1 LEASV
6 ADLNRFK
13 LRKTHSLG
21 SYSYDPGKYFDSS
34 GANAEKSKRNNDK
47 GSNGGAGAH
56 VGDRTNS
63 GGVTTGQS
71 SSTNIDN
78 DNDALV
84 TEIEAP
90 WNQYSWMEEMRL
102 RINGQV
108 NFDAP
113 MEQSSTYRRVIFG
126 NVYKVTVPAVSTIW
140 DNFVPPFARSDP
152 DGVDGRNRTN
162 VRACNK
168 PHAVI
173 ANGAALQTVPG
184 SLRLLQKLCK
194 KADVPLFIVHDPR
207 GWGGNTHDN
216 LEDALHD
223 MRSVIKNR
231 VISNALKQQGSSA
244 FTRGRLLGQIETESK
259 WQIRDK
265 KRITKELL
273 ALDAGRRRK
282 PEKRDWS
289 SCDVVDLE
297 KKLID
302 RNVIQVVVANDVGNG
317 NDDVETGRSYSPA
330 MEELAKKCV
339 EDLKGSSSLP
349 LDKGISESSDLSQTI
364 PESMTPLS

>member
-1 LEASV
+1 M

-21 SYSYDPGKYFDSS
+21 SYSYDPGKYFDSG
-34 GANAEKSKRNNDK
+34 GAPPQKPKRNKDK
-47 GSNGGAGAH
+47 SGGAAG
-56 VGDRTNS
+56 GDEKNN
-63 GGVTTGQS
+63 GVVPSIS
-71 SSTNIDN
+71 SSTGS

-90 WNQYSWMEEMRL
+90 WNQYSWMEEMRI

-113 MEQSSTYRRVIFG
+113 LEQSSTYRRLLFG

-140 DNFVPPFARSDP
+140 DIFLPPFARSDP
-152 DGVDGRNRTN
+152 DGVDGRNRAN
-162 VRACNK
+162 VRASNK

-216 LEDALHD
+216 LEEALRD
-223 MRSVIKNR
+223 MRSSIKNR

-244 FTRGRLLGQIETESK
+244 FTRGRLLGQIETETK

-265 KRITKELL
+265 KRITKEVL
-273 ALDAGRRRK
+273 ALDGGRRRK

-289 SCDVVDLE
+289 SCDVADLE

-302 RNVIQVVVANDVGNG
+302 RKVIQVVTNSMG
-317 NDDVETGRSYSPA
+317 DDSDNVEAGRSYTPA
-330 MEELAKKCV
+330 MAEIAKKCV
-339 EDLKGSSSLP
+339 EDLKLSTSFQS
-349 LDKGISESSDLSQTI
+349 DKDTSESTNLPQAMAG
-364 PESMTPLS
+364 SMTPIS